1 MRRTAASLVALSFAF
16 CAIPSALAG
25 TPYDGQ
31 QVVRVQP
38 ENLRQ
43 LLAAMTL
50 ADDVWTHS
58 PGVGRALDVAVDA
71 ESLASLRRAGFAP
84 EIVIA
89 DLGALVAAEKARLDA
104 AAEAGGVAGG
114 IEWFA
119 DFKNLAAIDAKL
131 DEFASQRPDLVSTF
145 TIGNSLEGRPIR
157 GVRIS
162 SAPSGAPA
170 ILFNGCQHAR
180 EWISPMT
187 VMYIA
192 NQLVDGASTDAELAT
207 FLSTFE
213 VYVIPV
219 VNPDGYQYSWDAV
232 RLWRKNRR
240 DNGDGTF
247 GVDLNRNWE
256 FAWGGAGSS
265 ASTSSETYRGP
276 APFSEPETQALR
288 DFYLSKPNI
297 LASIDFHSFSQLV
310 LSPWGWTVEE
320 SPDGPLFDALGA
332 NIAETI
338 FANGGQTYVAGPI
351 GPTLYLASG
360 NVVDWAYGARDAL
373 AYTIELR
380 DTGKFGFVLPPDQI
394 VPTGVETFAA
404 MRTFLA
410 DLSAPA
416 SIVPVGDVPLAVDVD
431 DTATVR
437 VRIRSLAGE
446 VASGSE
452 TLRWRLGDV
461 GPFQSTRLVVDGNDE
476 NAFSALL
483 PQAPCGSSIQW
494 YVEAVTN
501 LGDVALPEAGASAPF
516 ETEVVD
522 STAVFD
528 DDFQAVLGWTVG
540 APGDNATGGVWVRV
554 DPNGTI
560 AQPENDSSADGTFCF
575 VTGQAT
581 PGAAA
586 GQADVDGGT
595 TTLVSPALD
604 CSDAD
609 SYVRY
614 DRWYSNNLGSSP
626 NQDSMPV
633 EISSDGTTWV
643 ALETVAENAN
653 AWVTKTFR
661 VADYVTPSATV
672 RLRFVARDLGSGSL
686 VEAGVDEVQ
695 AFVLGCNDVLGDLNA
710 DGLVN
715 GADLGIL
722 LGAWGSAGGPADLD
736 GSGAVDGG
744 DLGILLGAWS

>member
-1 MRRTAASLVALSFAF
+1 MRRFAAPLVALSFAF
-16 CAIPSALAG
+16 CAVPSAIAD

-31 QVVRVQP
+31 QVVRVLP

-43 LLAAMTL
+43 LRAAMVL

-58 PGVGRALDVAVDA
+58 PGIGRALDLAVGA
-71 ESLASLRRAGFAP
+71 ESLAALRRAGFQP
-84 EIVIA
+84 DVVIA

-104 AAEAGGVAGG
+104 VAEAGGVAGG

-119 DFKNLAAIDAKL
+119 DFKNLAAINAKL
-131 DEFASQRPDLVSTF
+131 DEFAGQRPDLVSTF

-192 NQLVDGASTDAELAT
+192 NQLVDNAATDPEIAA

-247 GVDLNRNWE
+247 GVDLNRNWD

-265 ASTSSETYRGP
+265 GTTSSDTYRGP

-288 DFYLSKPNI
+288 DFYISKPNI

-310 LSPWGWTVEE
+310 LSPWGWTVEA
-320 SPDGPLFDALGA
+320 SPDGTLFDALGA
-332 NIAETI
+332 NIAESI
-338 FANGGQTYVAGPI
+338 FANGGQTYEAGPI

-380 DTGKFGFVLPPDQI
+380 DTGQFGFVLPPDQI

-404 MRTFLA
+404 MRTFLT

-416 SIVPVGDVPLAVDVD
+416 SIAPVGEIPTSVDVD
-431 DTATVR
+431 EATTVR

-446 VASGSE
+446 VAAGSE
-452 TLRWRLGDV
+452 TLRWRIGAAGD
-461 GPFQSTRLVVDGNDE
+461 FQSTPLVVDGNDE
-476 NAFSALL
+476 YAFSALL
-483 PQAPCGSSIQW
+483 PQAPCGSSIEW
-494 YVEAVTN
+494 YVEAMTN
-501 LGDVALPEAGASAPF
+501 LGDVTLPEVGASAPF
-516 ETEVVD
+516 VTEVFD
-522 STAVFD
+522 STTVFD
-528 DDFQAVLGWTVG
+528 DDFQTVLGWTVG

-560 AQPENDSSADGTFCF
+560 AQPENDSSADGVFCF
-575 VTGQAT
+575 VTGQAA

-595 TTLVSPALD
+595 TTLTSPALD
-604 CSDAD
+604 CSDPE
-609 SYVRY
+609 SHVRY

-626 NQDSMPV
+626 NQDSMPI
-633 EISSDGTTWV
+633 EITSDGTTWV
-643 ALETVAENAN
+643 TLETVTENAN
-653 AWVTKTFR
+653 AWVSKSFR
-661 VADYVTPSATV
+661 VADFVTPSANV
-672 RLRFVARDLGSGSL
+672 RIRFVARDLNAGSL

-695 AFVLGCNDVLGDLNA
+695 VFVLGCNDVLGDLNA